1 MANFSTGRGKNENLR
16 DFAHAAKT
24 FTSAPGYTLAP
35 KAGFTFH
42 VRMVYTQSGQ
52 AGADINT
59 LSVLVK
65 SADLP
70 KFNIDTEV
78 LNKYNKKEVVQKRIV
93 YEPITITFHDDA
105 DNNVRDMWLAYNKR
119 FYTDSNISQQAY
131 TLDDTYSPVRLATR
145 YGLDTGKSGRFLSHV
160 EIYSMANHVYTKYIL
175 LNPIIESF
183 DFDTVAYEDGGK
195 VLQTVMRLQY
205 ENVLYAEGKTENIPG
220 FGKSSQFYD
229 NEYSRL
235 TPKDLSVPQSSNPLS
250 DFETELENNLKA
262 PPLTNFDLQILP
274 KVTLSDAQQR
284 SIKVNAATSLT
295 ANKRFSFP
303 TATEIKNLSE
313 VVDINAA
320 KRVTQGVIN
329 RSGAVSSNGSTIG
342 TSATSS
348 IGRFDTSTQV
358 SHSLLIYP
366 KVPTGLSTAEAALF
380 NESYPPLLST
390 DTRAKEAPYV

>member
-1 MANFSTGRGKNENLR
+1 MANLSTGRGKNENLR

-24 FTSAPGYTLAP
+24 FTAAPGYTLAP
-35 KAGFTFH
+35 KSGFTFH
-42 VRMVYTQSGQ
+42 VRMVYTQSDQ
-52 AGADINT
+52 AGADTNT
-59 LSVLVK
+59 ISVLVK
-65 SADLP
+65 TADLP

-119 FYTDSNISQQAY
+119 YYTDSNISQQAY
-131 TLDDTYSPVRLATR
+131 AIDDTYSPVRLATR
-145 YGLDTGKSGRFLSHV
+145 YGLDTGKSGRFLASV
-160 EIYSMANHVYTKYIL
+160 EIYTMANHVYTKYVL

-195 VLQTVMRLQY
+195 ILQTTMRLQY

-220 FGKSSQFYD
+220 FGKSSQYYD
-229 NEYSRL
+229 NNYSKL
-235 TPKDLSVPQSSNPLS
+235 TPSDLSVPQSTQPL
-250 DFETELENNLKA
+250 DEIENILNNTLKV
-262 PPLTNFDLQILP
+262 PMLSNFDLQIPP

-320 KRVTQGVIN
+320 ARITQGVIN
-329 RSGAVSSNGSTIG
+329 QSSAVSSNGTAIG

-348 IGRFDTSTQV
+348 IGKFDTSTQV
-358 SHSLLIYP
+358 SQSLLIYP
-366 KVPTGLSTAEAALF
+366 KVPSGLSVAELDLF
-380 NESYPPLLST
+380 NQSYPPLLST
-390 DTRAKEAPYV
+390 DTRAKAPPYV